1 MRLNDLTSISRL
13 KKEANNQSHRS
24 GNRKRSNVRVSVGGE
39 FSAQVK
45 AVKVVGTPS
54 QHAAALQQQ
63 EVTQLRGVSTC
74 IRLPARQRV
83 GVVVSHGRRTFL
95 LFLFHFEFSF
105 DKMDNFY

>member
-1 MRLNDLTSISRL
+1 MNLTSISRL

-54 QHAAALQQQ
+54 QQQ

-74 IRLPARQRV
+74 FRLPARQRV